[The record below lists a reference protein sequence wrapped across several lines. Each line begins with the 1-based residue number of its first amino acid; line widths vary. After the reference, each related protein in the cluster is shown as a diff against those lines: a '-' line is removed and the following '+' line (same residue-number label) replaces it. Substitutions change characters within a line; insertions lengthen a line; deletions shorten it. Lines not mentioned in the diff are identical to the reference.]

1 MSPDT
6 AQMCGMWNEAKMFAF
21 HYNMNCCIL
30 CILYGAASKTESVLK
45 VAKTYVHLSG
55 CFMSKGSIVWELAV
69 CVLSL
74 PHFGKRMILHYHFI
88 IIIIIST

>member
-6 AQMCGMWNEAKMFAF
+6 AQMCGMWNEAKMLAF

-30 CILYGAASKTESVLK
+30 CILYGAASVLK

-69 CVLSL
+69 RVLSL
-74 PHFGKRMILHYHFI
+74 PQFGDRMILHYYFI
-88 IIIIIST
+88 IIIIIII